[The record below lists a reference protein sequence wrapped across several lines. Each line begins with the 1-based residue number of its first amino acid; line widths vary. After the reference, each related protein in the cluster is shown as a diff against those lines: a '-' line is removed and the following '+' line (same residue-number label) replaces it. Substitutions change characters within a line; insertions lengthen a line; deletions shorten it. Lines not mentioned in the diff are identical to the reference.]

1 MNKATFEF
9 LSNLVNFDKNSTT
22 DGMYHIDYLDEL
34 LLSRQGQL
42 ASHIGDKDK
51 FIDRLTRDYEFYVTE
66 TRNIFQQ
73 ISELKHFRYALIKE
87 FGDGCLPNKMTL
99 LNEHIDKLETR
110 LSRYKNQVD
119 IFEQPGYIEKQY
131 QTELQEIM
139 DGIYY
144 CINHK
149 KQQAIVEQEVYLIKK
164 ILRCNYAEE
173 FDK

>member
-42 ASHIGDKDK
+42 ASHISDKDK
-51 FIDRLTRDYEFYVTE
+51 FIDRLTRDYDFYVAE

-73 ISELKHFRYALIKE
+73 ISELKHFRCALIKE
-87 FGDGCLPNKMTL
+87 FGYDCLPNKMTVI
-99 LNEHIDKLETR
+99 NEHIDQLETR
-110 LSRYKNQVD
+110 LSRFKNQVD

-131 QTELQEIM
+131 QTELQDIINSI
-139 DGIYY
+139 DYIV
-144 CINHK
+144 NHK
-149 KQQAIVEQEVYLIKK
+149 KRQAIVEQEVYLIKK
-164 ILRCNYAEE
+164 VLRRNYAEV